1 MDFSETGSSAIML
14 FILDLFITHTSLPPL
29 PALALTTHQS
39 PSASVEIDSIALPD
53 SQKVYIRRHNEELA
67 RRIQKDKLES
77 DFKSIQKLDESKLV
91 SDSDSLEQ
99 VLLAVVKLLVSKS

>member
-1 MDFSETGSSAIML
+1 MHVQNANFLNKSKPI
-14 FILDLFITHTSLPPL
+14 
-29 PALALTTHQS
+29 
-39 PSASVEIDSIALPD
+39 EIDSIALPD

-77 DFKSIQKLDESKLV
+77 EFKSVQKLDESKLE
-91 SDSDSLEQ
+91 SDSESIEL